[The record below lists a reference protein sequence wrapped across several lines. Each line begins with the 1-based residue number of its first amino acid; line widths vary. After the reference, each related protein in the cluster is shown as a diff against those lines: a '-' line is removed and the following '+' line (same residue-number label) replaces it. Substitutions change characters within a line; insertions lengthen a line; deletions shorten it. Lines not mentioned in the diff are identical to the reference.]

1 MQATV
6 HAKSRKKSD
15 TTERLHFH
23 FQSIFGISQD
33 HYMYVPSALS
43 QDGLYRKSCG

>member
-33 HYMYVPSALS
+33 HHMCVPSALS
-43 QDGLYRKSCG
+43 QDGLYRKGCG